1 MTDGVVTSTQVPN
14 LTVIAHDDKA
24 TAILD
29 DIVKAFQIFEIFEPL
44 IVNIIHPAG
53 SSQIQLPATVQK
65 WSDSVQK
72 SDS

>member
-1 MTDGVVTSTQVPN
+1 MTEGVVTSTQAPN

-24 TAILD
+24 AAILD

-53 SSQIQLPATVQK
+53 SSQVTLPANAT
-65 WSDSVQK
+65 K